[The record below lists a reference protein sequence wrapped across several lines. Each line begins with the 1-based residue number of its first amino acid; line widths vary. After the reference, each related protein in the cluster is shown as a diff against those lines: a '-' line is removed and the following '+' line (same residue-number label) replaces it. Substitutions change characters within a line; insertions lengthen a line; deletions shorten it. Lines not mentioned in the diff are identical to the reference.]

1 MVGAL
6 PRSDPSDESDLSDQS
21 DACRHK
27 KRMSKAIRKLTLTH
41 SPLSPAVRT
50 RLELA
55 TPCVTGR
62 YSNQLNYRTS
72 FKKLPGLLASAQRSE
87 HRGFVSRLRVQ
98 SYSLFWNRANF
109 STTFFEVFFDIFI
122 TGAIKFQIFSM
133 LYTQYFFNFFLAL
146 QDLRAPSNG
155 LFLFIAIIGGG
166 HARVIT
172 ARFCPRAIILQ
183 REFKPLPVAD
193 VVDHIKCF

>member
-6 PRSDPSDESDLSDQS
+6 PGSDPPDESDLSDQS

-62 YSNQLNYRTS
+62 DSNQLNYRTS

-109 STTFFEVFFDIFI
+109 STTFFEVFLTFLSPAPSSF
-122 TGAIKFQIFSM
+122 KFSACYTLNIFS
-133 LYTQYFFNFFLAL
+133 TFFSSSRPPGAL
-146 QDLRAPSNG
+146 QRPIPFYSDYRRRPCACDNREILPA
-155 LFLFIAIIGGG
+155 G
-166 HARVIT
+166 HYTSARI
-172 ARFCPRAIILQ
+172 
-183 REFKPLPVAD
+183 
-193 VVDHIKCF
+193 

>member
-6 PRSDPSDESDLSDQS
+6 PRSDPSDESDLSDQF

-109 STTFFEVFFDIFI
+109 STTFFEVFLTFLSPTPSSF
-122 TGAIKFQIFSM
+122 IFSAC
-133 LYTQYFFNFFLAL
+133 YTLNIFSTFLAL

>member
-1 MVGAL
+1 MKKYSNMPKPHHIYYLLNIEVFIFIEVS
-6 PRSDPSDESDLSDQS
+6 RRESS
-21 DACRHK
+21 RHK

-109 STTFFEVFFDIFI
+109 SATFFEVFLTLFI
-122 TGAIKFQIFSM
+122 TGTIKFQIFSV
-133 LYTQYFFNFFLAL
+133 LYAQYFFNFFSSSRPPGAL
-146 QDLRAPSNG
+146 QEAYS
-155 LFLFIAIIGGG
+155 FL
-166 HARVIT
+166 
-172 ARFCPRAIILQ
+172 
-183 REFKPLPVAD
+183 
-193 VVDHIKCF
+193 